1 MNISVK
7 TPGRSRL
14 LIFIIVIVLAFAFG
28 YLFRGGEPKTQQA
41 PQEQAESAIKFW
53 TCSMHPQIQQPGP
66 GQCPLCG
73 MDLIPVSDNKQG
85 GGARSIQLS
94 PAAIK
99 LASITTAP
107 VERKRVRAEIRLDGK
122 IDYDETRVAQITAWV
137 PGRIDRLFVD
147 FTGETVK
154 KGDSLVELYSP
165 ELIAAQQE
173 LLIGVKMLE
182 STSIRLKE
190 SSGRNVDATRE
201 KLRLWGL
208 TDRQIRTIER
218 SGTTTNQITIYSPL
232 SGIVIEKNGVE
243 GMYVKTGS
251 PIYMLAD
258 LSQVWV
264 KLDAYESDLA
274 LIRNGQDVSFET
286 RALPGEDFS
295 GTIAF
300 IDPTVN
306 TATRTVAVRVNVS
319 NPEGKLKPGMFVSA
333 RVHSS
338 IEADEAPLV
347 IPATAPLITGRRAV
361 VYVADSQEEGLF
373 AGREIVL
380 GQRVGEYYVVKE
392 GLQEGELVVTNG
404 NFKIDSAVQIM
415 AKPSMMNPE
424 GGISSSGHNHGQ
436 PSAATLESLKTLP
449 TSKVFKKQLEKTVS
463 AYFDIQ
469 QALSKDNQAQALS
482 DAKHVLKT
490 LESVDMALLKGPAHM
505 AWMQQLGEA
514 QTAAK
519 EMVKAQDISGMRVAF
534 ETLSDTLY
542 ASIQQF
548 GTSGSLTIYRFNCP
562 MAFNNRGAYWLQQSE
577 QTENPYYG
585 SKMFRCGT
593 KIETLATGTQ
603 SKKEHDHE

>member
-1 MNISVK
+1 MNISAK

-28 YLFRGGEPKTQQA
+28 YLLRGGEPKTQQA
-41 PQEQAESAIKFW
+41 PQEQAEAAVKFW
-53 TCSMHPQIQQPGP
+53 TCAMHPQIQQPGP

-73 MDLIPVSDNKQG
+73 MDLIPVTDSRQG
-85 GGARSIQLS
+85 GGESSIELS
-94 PAAIK
+94 PSAVK
-99 LASITTAP
+99 LAGIMTAP
-107 VERKRVRAEIRLDGK
+107 VERRFESVEVRLDGK
-122 IDYDETRVAQITAWV
+122 VDYDETRVSKIAAWV
-137 PGRIDRLFVD
+137 PGRIERLFVA
-147 FTGETVK
+147 FTGETVS
-154 KGDSLVELYSP
+154 KGDPLVNLYSP
-165 ELIAAQQE
+165 ELVAAQQE
-173 LLIGVKMLE
+173 LLIGLKMFK
-182 STSIRLKE
+182 STP
-190 SSGRNVDATRE
+190 SGEKNLAATRE

-208 TDRQIRTIER
+208 TGRQIARLER
-218 SGTTTNQITIYSPL
+218 SGTVTEKTTIYSPL
-232 SGIVIEKNGVE
+232 HGIVIEKNGFE

-251 PIYMLAD
+251 PIYTIAD
-258 LSQVWV
+258 LSQVWIS
-264 KLDAYESDLA
+264 LNAYESDLS
-274 LIRNGQDVSFET
+274 LILNGQEVSFKT
-286 RALPGEDFS
+286 RAWPGEVFT

-300 IDPTVN
+300 IDPMLN
-306 TATRTVAVRVNVS
+306 TATRSAAVRVNVS

-338 IEADEAPLV
+338 IEADEVPLV

-361 VYVADSQEEGLF
+361 VYVADPQEEGLF

-380 GQRVGEYYVVKE
+380 GQRRGDYYVVKE

-424 GGISSSGHNHGQ
+424 GGTSSSGHNHGQ
-436 PSAATLESLKTLP
+436 PSAATLEPLKTLP
-449 TSKVFKKQLEKTVS
+449 TSKAFKQQLEKTVS
-463 AYFDIQ
+463 AYFGIQ
-469 QALSKDNQAQALS
+469 QALSKDSQAQALA
-482 DAKHVLKT
+482 DAKHVLKA
-490 LESVDMALLKGPAHM
+490 LDSVDMGLLKGPAHM
-505 AWMQQLGEA
+505 AWMQQLEKA

-519 EMVKAQDISGMRVAF
+519 ELVKAQDISGMRAAF

-548 GTSGSLTIYRFNCP
+548 GTSGSLTIYRFHCP

-593 KIETLATGTQ
+593 KTETLATGTQ

>member
-1 MNISVK
+1 M
-7 TPGRSRL
+7 RWR
-14 LIFIIVIVLAFAFG
+14 
-28 YLFRGGEPKTQQA
+28 Q
-41 PQEQAESAIKFW
+41 
-53 TCSMHPQIQQPGP
+53 
-66 GQCPLCG
+66 
-73 MDLIPVSDNKQG
+73 
-85 GGARSIQLS
+85 
-94 PAAIK
+94 
-99 LASITTAP
+99 
-107 VERKRVRAEIRLDGK
+107 
-122 IDYDETRVAQITAWV
+122 
-137 PGRIDRLFVD
+137 
-147 FTGETVK
+147 
-154 KGDSLVELYSP
+154 
-165 ELIAAQQE
+165 
-173 LLIGVKMLE
+173 
-182 STSIRLKE
+182 
-190 SSGRNVDATRE
+190 

-274 LIRNGQDVSFET
+274 LIRSGQDVSFET

-295 GTIAF
+295 GTIVF
-300 IDPTVN
+300 IDPVVN

-361 VYVADSQEEGLF
+361 VYVADPQEEGLF

-380 GQRVGEYYVVKE
+380 GSRAGEYYVVKE

-424 GGISSSGHNHGQ
+424 GGASSSGHNHGQ
-436 PSAATLESLKTLP
+436 PSAAALEPLKTLP
-449 TSKVFKKQLEKTVS
+449 TPKAFKQQLENTIS
-463 AYFDIQ
+463 AYFGIQ
-469 QALSKDNQAQALS
+469 QALSSDNQTQARVA
-482 DAKHVLKT
+482 AKHVVET
-490 LESVDMALLKGPAHM
+490 LGSVDMALLKGPAHM

-548 GTSGSLTIYRFNCP
+548 GTSGSLTIYRFHCP
-562 MAFNNRGAYWLQQSE
+562 MAFTNRGAYWLQQSE

-593 KIETLATGTQ
+593 KTETLATGTQ
-603 SKKEHDHE
+603 SNTEHDHE

>member
-1 MNISVK
+1 MNISAK

-41 PQEQAESAIKFW
+41 PQEQAEAAVKFW
-53 TCSMHPQIQQPGP
+53 TCAMHPQIQQPGP

-73 MDLIPVSDNKQG
+73 MDLIPVTDSRQG
-85 GGARSIQLS
+85 GGESSIELS
-94 PAAIK
+94 PSAVK
-99 LASITTAP
+99 LAGIMTAP
-107 VERKRVRAEIRLDGK
+107 VERRFESVEVRLDGK
-122 IDYDETRVAQITAWV
+122 VDYDETRVSKIAAWV
-137 PGRIDRLFVD
+137 PGRIERLFVA
-147 FTGETVK
+147 FTGETVS
-154 KGDSLVELYSP
+154 KGDPLVNLYSP
-165 ELIAAQQE
+165 ELVAAQQE
-173 LLIGVKMLE
+173 LLIGLKMFK
-182 STSIRLKE
+182 STP
-190 SSGRNVDATRE
+190 SGEKNLAATRE

-208 TDRQIRTIER
+208 TGRQIARLER
-218 SGTTTNQITIYSPL
+218 SGTVTEKTTIYSPL
-232 SGIVIEKNGVE
+232 HGIVIEKNGFE

-251 PIYMLAD
+251 PIYTIAD
-258 LSQVWV
+258 LSQVWIS
-264 KLDAYESDLA
+264 LNAYESDLS
-274 LIRNGQDVSFET
+274 LILNGQEVSFKT
-286 RALPGEDFS
+286 RAWPGEVFT

-300 IDPTVN
+300 IDPMLN
-306 TATRTVAVRVNVS
+306 TATRSAAVRVNVS

-338 IEADEAPLV
+338 IEADEVPLV

-361 VYVADSQEEGLF
+361 VYVADPQEEGLF

-380 GQRVGEYYVVKE
+380 GQRRGDYYVVKE

-424 GGISSSGHNHGQ
+424 GGTSSSGHNHGQ
-436 PSAATLESLKTLP
+436 PSAATLEPLKTLP
-449 TSKVFKKQLEKTVS
+449 TSKAFKQQLEKTVS
-463 AYFDIQ
+463 AYFGIQ
-469 QALSKDNQAQALS
+469 QALSKDSQAQALA
-482 DAKHVLKT
+482 DAKHVLKA
-490 LESVDMALLKGPAHM
+490 LDSVDMGLLKGPAHM
-505 AWMQQLGEA
+505 AWMQQLEKA

-519 EMVKAQDISGMRVAF
+519 ELVKAQDISGMRAAF

-548 GTSGSLTIYRFNCP
+548 GTSGSLTIYRFHCP

-593 KIETLATGTQ
+593 KTETLATGTQ

>member
-1 MNISVK
+1 MNIPAK
-7 TPGRSRL
+7 IPGGSRL
-14 LIFIIVIVLAFAFG
+14 WVFIIVIVISFAFG
-28 YLFRGGEPKTQQA
+28 YFLRSGEPKTKQSGH
-41 PQEQAESAIKFW
+41 EQVESIVKFW

-85 GGARSIQLS
+85 GDARSIQLS

-137 PGRIDRLFVD
+137 PGRIERLFVD

-154 KGDSLVELYSP
+154 KGDHLVELYSP

-190 SSGRNVDATRE
+190 SSRRNVDATRE

-208 TDRQIRTIER
+208 TDRQIRKIER

-295 GTIAF
+295 GTIVF
-300 IDPTVN
+300 IDPVVN
-306 TATRTVAVRVNVS
+306 TSTRTVAVRVNVS

-347 IPATAPLITGRRAV
+347 IPVTAPLITGRRAV
-361 VYVADSQEEGLF
+361 VYVADPQEEGLF

-380 GQRVGEYYVVKE
+380 GPRAGGYYIVRE
-392 GLQEGELVVTNG
+392 GLQEGERVVTNG

-424 GGISSSGHNHGQ
+424 GGASSSGHNHGQ
-436 PSAATLESLKTLP
+436 PSAAALEPLQTLP
-449 TSKVFKKQLEKTVS
+449 TPKAFKQQLDNTSS
-463 AYFDIQ
+463 AYFVIQ
-469 QALSKDNQAQALS
+469 QALSSDNQTQARVA
-482 DAKHVLKT
+482 AKHVLET
-490 LESVDMALLKGPAHM
+490 LDSVDMALLKGPAHM

-519 EMVKAQDISGMRVAF
+519 EMVKAQDISGMRAAF

-542 ASIQQF
+542 ASIKQF
-548 GTSGSLTIYRFNCP
+548 GTSGNLTIHRFHCP

-577 QTENPYYG
+577 ETENPYYG
-585 SKMFRCGT
+585 SMMYRCGT
-593 KIETLATGTQ
+593 KTETLAIGTL
-603 SKKEHDHE
+603 SKQEHDHE

>member
-1 MNISVK
+1 MNISAK

-41 PQEQAESAIKFW
+41 PQEQAEAAVKFW
-53 TCSMHPQIQQPGP
+53 TCAMHPQIQQPGP

-73 MDLIPVSDNKQG
+73 MDLIPVTDSRQG
-85 GGARSIQLS
+85 GGESSIELS
-94 PAAIK
+94 PSAVK
-99 LASITTAP
+99 LAGIMTAP
-107 VERKRVRAEIRLDGK
+107 VERRFESVEVRLDGK
-122 IDYDETRVAQITAWV
+122 VDYDETRVSKIAAWV
-137 PGRIDRLFVD
+137 PGRIERLFVD
-147 FTGETVK
+147 FTGETVS
-154 KGDSLVELYSP
+154 KGDPLVNLYSP
-165 ELIAAQQE
+165 ELVAAQQE
-173 LLIGVKMLE
+173 LLIALKMFK
-182 STSIRLKE
+182 STP
-190 SSGRNVDATRE
+190 SGEKNLAATRE

-208 TDRQIRTIER
+208 TGRQIARLER
-218 SGTTTNQITIYSPL
+218 SGTVTEKTTIYSPL
-232 SGIVIEKNGVE
+232 HGIVIEKNGFE

-251 PIYMLAD
+251 PIYTIAD
-258 LSQVWV
+258 LSQVWIS
-264 KLDAYESDLA
+264 LNAYESDLS
-274 LIRNGQDVSFET
+274 LILNGQEVSFKT
-286 RALPGEDFS
+286 RAWPGEVFT

-300 IDPTVN
+300 IDPMLN
-306 TATRTVAVRVNVS
+306 TATRSAAVRVNVS

-338 IEADEAPLV
+338 IEADEVPLV

-361 VYVADSQEEGLF
+361 VYVADPQEEGLF

-380 GQRVGEYYVVKE
+380 GQRRGDYYVVKE

-424 GGISSSGHNHGQ
+424 GGTSSSGHNHGQ
-436 PSAATLESLKTLP
+436 PSASTLEPLKTLP
-449 TSKVFKKQLEKTVS
+449 TSKAFKQQLEKTVS
-463 AYFDIQ
+463 AYFGIQ
-469 QALSKDNQAQALS
+469 QALSKDSQAQALA
-482 DAKHVLKT
+482 DAKHVLKA
-490 LESVDMALLKGPAHM
+490 LDSVDMGLLKGPAHM
-505 AWMQQLGEA
+505 AWMQQLEKA

-519 EMVKAQDISGMRVAF
+519 ELVKAQDISGMRAAF

-548 GTSGSLTIYRFNCP
+548 GTSGSLTIYRFHCP

-593 KIETLATGTQ
+593 KTETLATGTQ

>member
-1 MNISVK
+1 MNISAK
-7 TPGRSRL
+7 ISGRSRL
-14 LIFIIVIVLAFAFG
+14 WVFALVIVISFAFG
-28 YLFRGGEPKTQQA
+28 YLFRSGEPKT
-41 PQEQAESAIKFW
+41 EQPSHEQVESIVKFW
-53 TCSMHPQIQQPGP
+53 TCSMHPQIQQPSP

-73 MDLIPVSDNKQG
+73 MDLIPIRENKQG
-85 GGARSIQLS
+85 GDARSIQLS
-94 PAAIK
+94 PVAVQ
-99 LASITTAP
+99 LASITTAQ
-107 VERKRVRAEIRLDGK
+107 VERKRVSAEIRLDGK
-122 IDYDETRVAQITAWV
+122 INYDETKVAKISAWV

-147 FTGETVK
+147 FMGAKVK
-154 KGDSLVELYSP
+154 KGDPLVELYSP

-173 LLIGVKMLE
+173 LLIGLKMLE
-182 STSIRLKE
+182 SVSARLKE
-190 SSGRNVDATRE
+190 SSRRNVDATRE

-208 TDRQIRTIER
+208 TDGQIRTIER
-218 SGTTTNQITIYSPL
+218 SGTTTEKTTIYSPL
-232 SGIVIEKNGVE
+232 SGIVIEKNGFE

-251 PIYMLAD
+251 PIYTVAD

-264 KLDAYESDLA
+264 RLDAYESDLA
-274 LIRNGQDVSFET
+274 FIRNGQELSFET
-286 RALPGEDFS
+286 RAWPGEVFTGS
-295 GTIAF
+295 IAF
-300 IDPTVN
+300 IDPMLN
-306 TATRTVAVRVNVS
+306 TATRSVAVRVNVS

-361 VYVADSQEEGLF
+361 VYVADPQEEGLF

-380 GQRVGEYYVVKE
+380 GQRVGKYYVVKE

-424 GGISSSGHNHGQ
+424 GGASSSGHNHGQ
-436 PSAATLESLKTLP
+436 PSVATLGPLKTLP
-449 TSKVFKKQLEKTVS
+449 TSKAFKQQLEKTVS
-463 AYFDIQ
+463 AYFGIQ
-469 QALSKDNQAQALS
+469 QALSKDNQAQALA
-482 DAKHVLKT
+482 DAKHVLKA
-490 LESVDMALLKGPAHM
+490 LDSVDMGLLKGPAHM
-505 AWMQQLGEA
+505 AWMQQLGKA

-519 EMVKAQDISGMRVAF
+519 ELVKAQDISGMRAAF